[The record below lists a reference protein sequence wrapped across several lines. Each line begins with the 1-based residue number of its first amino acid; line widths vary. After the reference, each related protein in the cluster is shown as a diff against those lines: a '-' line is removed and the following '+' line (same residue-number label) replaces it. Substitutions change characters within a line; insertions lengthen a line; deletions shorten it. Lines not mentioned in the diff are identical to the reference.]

1 MKKAPNVKLSL
12 RKLFIAMLA
21 VGPVA
26 ILPGPLWATMPTQAS
41 ITNTAG
47 TATISSSG
55 TQATITASDRAILT
69 WGITGPDANFNIGV
83 GETYNFVVPSG
94 GSVLN
99 KVSNAAGLTAATID
113 GTLVSTGKVFVL
125 SSSGNIRVGG
135 GAAIN
140 TAGGLI
146 LSTLGE
152 SSDFPFTVNG
162 NLTFAGTSNGDISI
176 GATGAAPTIL
186 GNLDAAAGTVSLG
199 GAAVTG
205 NLVLR
210 SVTASAALA
219 LASNVASSVS
229 GTLSA
234 ITNNGAITQTNGLT
248 VTGVT
253 SLSSGTAAVT
263 LANAGNNFSTVTVAA
278 GGAVSLA
285 DANDIVLGASTI
297 GTTLVPAALSVSAL
311 GNITTSGAVATS
323 GVATLASTGV
333 GAVNYGTLSS
343 AATINA
349 ATANGTVTLNTVGNV
364 TIGTVTA
371 GGPLQSV
378 TVTSIGTGYTG
389 NPTVTVAGDATGLT
403 AVGTSAGV
411 SSVAVAAATA
421 ATYTL
426 LPVVTF
432 ADGGAAPSTVATV
445 VAALTATSLSSIAI
459 IGGGNYTGTPTFA
472 ITGGGGTGATAVAVI
487 DANKKIAGVQIT
499 NPGTGYTSTPTV
511 TITGTVATGQQA
523 PVLVASLTPTTAT
536 FSVTAGGAGYTGS
549 PANITVTPVGGNVII
564 NNFTAVVPVA
574 NALPLGALTTNSTT
588 LFSAVPAVAIAS
600 TGGTSP
606 TVAAKGASNAGS
618 AVSIA
623 SSGVVTTNGNI
634 FGSAV
639 NLTGANI
646 TNTAGTITTGG
657 LVSANATAGDLT
669 LGTTITGSLNV
680 AALGN
685 ITQRASTGITT
696 VSGQTITA
704 SAATVNLSEPTNSL
718 PATKLILNST
728 LGNVS
733 VASANAS
740 SLNVGNS
747 TVKGDLILKNLGAI
761 VFGTGSGTLSEAIS
775 VGGNLQAQ
783 TTGTSLSGVTVTN
796 NGNATAA
803 VTGATYSGNPAAVS
817 ITGGSG
823 TGASATPTFN
833 ANGQLTGFTVTNGGS
848 GYTAKPTVAL
858 AGGAGTSGTIT
869 ANVTGST
876 ITDDRDVTL
885 LVAGALNLVT
895 NGGNI
900 ALTSTNGSGRG
911 YGAFGQLNANTT
923 GLDGKA
929 NVDVQ
934 ERTTIG
940 VGNVTANVLN
950 LRSNTGGI
958 VFQPTNIPTLA
969 TNASGITTITA
980 NAASSGA
987 TITQTTAIATT
998 GGNSQFNSSGGTILD
1013 NTTNSLGGNI
1023 QVINGANN
1031 VLTTNSN
1038 FTLQNATTVTGTNKL
1053 VVNVG
1058 QGDALTNQTRTLT
1071 VNPSVNATNV
1081 TLNSV
1086 GSIAVNGGT
1095 FANLTLSAGGQN
1107 NAGAVATAISQ
1118 GAGAL
1123 TVNNTLTTSAAAG
1136 AVNLAISTNNNTIA
1150 KLVVGETPGGTSVS
1164 TTGSLNLSGTTTG
1177 AVTATAGTQATTS
1190 MGPAPTTTA
1199 TSSNYGITLGNL
1211 SASALTL
1218 TAQNGTTNSVADGV
1232 SGTIAQS
1239 AGTTLRTE
1247 SGLSAT
1253 TFGGN
1258 ITLANAGNN
1267 FGQINLSTGTPAGAS
1282 ITLVE
1287 GGTAKIGTLNTTGP
1301 VTLTS
1306 TFGSIIEDPSANVS
1320 LIAGSLMATA
1330 ANGSV
1335 NLGGTTKVDAFTT
1348 TGTIP
1353 SISLKA
1359 AGAAAVLSS
1368 GNLALGA
1375 ISANSLTATS
1385 GDTLTQTAAQ
1395 NIYGVSTFTAVNG
1408 ITLDNAANNFGPVSV
1423 TISGTNKN
1431 VVLAENNTL
1440 NLRKVAFTGPA
1451 GNGTFTASS
1460 ALGDIVDSG
1469 LAGVIIGGRA
1479 ANEGTG
1485 LVTLTASKGNVVL
1498 DDPTTDIATTGGVS
1512 FNAKDVTLSV
1522 LGTTPLTLGAAGL
1535 TSVATGNLSASSAT
1549 GSITNAGNLTI
1560 SGLASFQAG
1569 IGSISLTQ
1577 SANQFGTLRFSTGG
1591 TLGVVQAN
1599 DMKILTGSSAM
1610 GLAQFQS
1617 GGNIS
1622 VVNVG
1627 GVVTL
1632 INAAT
1637 MSATGSIT
1645 LPKLLQANGVI
1656 TLNAA
1661 GTKDLGALS
1670 LSNDLG
1676 GKAPLQFG
1684 SGTYVPPTP

>member
-12 RKLFIAMLA
+12 RKLFTAMLA

-26 ILPGPLWATMPTQAS
+26 ILPGPLWATMPAQAS

-69 WGITGPDANFNIGV
+69 WGITEGNPNFNIGV

-99 KVSNAAGLTAATID
+99 KVSNGGAPGINAAAID

-199 GAAVTG
+199 AAAVTG

-210 SVTASAALA
+210 SVTASAAMA
-219 LASNVASSVS
+219 LASNAASSVS

-234 ITNNGAITQTNGLT
+234 MTNNGAITQTNGLT

-263 LANAGNNFSTVTVAA
+263 LANVANNFSTVTVAA

-297 GTTLVPAALSVSAL
+297 GTTVAPAALAVSAV

-333 GAVNYGTLSS
+333 GAISYGTLST

-349 ATANGTVTLNTVGNV
+349 ATANGTVSLNTVGNV

-378 TVTSIGTGYTG
+378 TVTNMGTGYTG

-403 AVGTSAGV
+403 GAGTSAGV
-411 SSVAVAAATA
+411 SSVTVAAATA
-421 ATYTL
+421 GTYTSN
-426 LPVVTF
+426 PAVTF
-432 ADGGAAPSTVATV
+432 ANGGAAPSTVATV

-472 ITGGGGTGATAVAVI
+472 ITGGGGSGATAVAVI

-511 TITGTVATGQQA
+511 TITGELATGQKA
-523 PVLVASLTPTTAT
+523 PVLVTSLTPTTAT
-536 FSVTAGGAGYTGS
+536 FSVTSGGAGYTTS
-549 PANITVTPVGGNVII
+549 PANITVTPVGG
-564 NNFTAVVPVA
+564 TAVTNNITAVTVA
-574 NALPLGALTTNSTT
+574 DNALPLGALTTNSTT
-588 LFSAVPAVAIAS
+588 LFTAVPAVVIAS

-669 LGTTITGSLNV
+669 LGTTSTGSLNAV
-680 AALGN
+680 ALGN
-685 ITQRASTGITT
+685 ITQRTGTGITT

-704 SAATVNLSEPTNSL
+704 SAASVNLSEATNSL

-733 VASANAS
+733 VASGNSLA
-740 SLNVGNS
+740 LNVGNS

-761 VFGTGSGTLSEAIS
+761 VFGTGSGTLSESIS

-783 TTGTSLSGVTVTN
+783 TTGTSLSGANVTN
-796 NGNATAA
+796 VGNATTA
-803 VTGATYSGNPAAVS
+803 VTGQTYSGNPAAVS
-817 ITGGSG
+817 ITGGGGSG
-823 TGASATPTFN
+823 ATATPTFN
-833 ANGQLTGFTVTNGGS
+833 ANGQLTGFTVTNSGS
-848 GYTAKPTVAL
+848 GYTAKPSISL
-858 AGGAGTSGTIT
+858 SGGTGSSGNIQ

-876 ITDDRDVTL
+876 ISDDRDVTL

-950 LRSNTGGI
+950 LRSNTGSI
-958 VFQPTNIPTLA
+958 IFQPTNIPTLA

-980 NAASSGA
+980 NAATSGA

-1013 NTTNSLGGNI
+1013 NTTNSLGGLI

-1071 VNPSVNATNV
+1071 VNPSVNAANV

-1086 GSIAVNGGT
+1086 GNISVLGGT

-1107 NAGAVATAISQ
+1107 NAGALATAISQ
-1118 GAGAL
+1118 GTVAL

-1150 KLVVGETPGGTSVS
+1150 KLVVGETPGGISLNTV
-1164 TTGSLNLSGTTTG
+1164 GNLNLSGTTTG
-1177 AVTATAGTQATTS
+1177 AVTATAGTQGTTT
-1190 MGPAPTTTA
+1190 GTAPTTTA
-1199 TSSNYGITLGNL
+1199 SNYGITLGNL

-1218 TAQNGTTNSVADGV
+1218 TAQNGTANAVADGI

-1253 TFGGN
+1253 TFGGA

-1287 GGTAKIGTLNTTGP
+1287 GGTAKIGSLNTTGP

-1320 LIAGSLMATA
+1320 LIAGSLVAKA

-1353 SISLKA
+1353 SISLMA

-1408 ITLDNAANNFGPVSV
+1408 ITLDNVANNFGPVSV

-1460 ALGDIVDSG
+1460 AVGDIVDSG

-1479 ANEGTG
+1479 ANVGTG